1 MPRLMFRRA
10 VRKRR
15 DFAMPE
21 SAASVTVAARP
32 PGNFR
37 HRQDRFR
44 ALQKV
49 AFMRRGFY
57 FSCRDGCQN
66 VCIVPNGQATT
77 QDLQPIHFC
86 D

>member
-1 MPRLMFRRA
+1 MPRLMFLTA

-21 SAASVTVAARP
+21 SAASVTSSARL
-32 PGNFR
+32 PGNSR
-37 HRQDRFR
+37 HKQDRFR
-44 ALQKV
+44 ALHKV

-57 FSCRDGCQN
+57 FSCRDGGQDDF
-66 VCIVPNGQATT
+66 IVPNGQATT

-86 D
+86 